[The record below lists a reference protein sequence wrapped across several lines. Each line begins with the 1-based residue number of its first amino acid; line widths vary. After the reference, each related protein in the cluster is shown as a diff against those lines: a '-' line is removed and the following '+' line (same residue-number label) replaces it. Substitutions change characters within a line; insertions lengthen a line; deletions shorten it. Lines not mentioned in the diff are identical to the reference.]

1 MINDILWSYIY
12 ALVITIIALTIYGMA
27 TRPNIVKKLI
37 MLSMLFSTACLMAVI
52 IGVHSGSIKP
62 PVYPGIT
69 FTEHPWAGTAELDI
83 FSYEAVDPIL
93 QVLVMVA
100 IIIGSVVLLFLGY
113 VAIMVYR
120 RYGTLDMRLIELRR
134 REGYG

>member
-37 MLSMLFSTACLMAVI
+37 MLSMLFSTVCLMAVI

>member
-1 MINDILWSYIY
+1 VINDILWSYIY

-37 MLSMLFSTACLMAVI
+37 MLSMLFSTVCLMAVI